1 MKNPII
7 SFWLQQDRTYR
18 PSPPLYG
25 RLEADVAILG
35 GGFTGLSTAYHLR
48 QLDPSLRIAILEG
61 NVVGFGASG
70 RNGGFAMTLFGI
82 SLAYTR
88 RLHGIDKTRQAHRYM
103 ERAVERVGELV
114 QELRIDCDYERPGF
128 LRVAT
133 TPAYVRRVQKEVA
146 IAHAIGATGI
156 EWIDK
161 AALAAEVRSP
171 TYLGAWFEPR
181 CALVNPAKLARGMK
195 RVVTATAVQVYEGTP
210 VTEIARENGGV
221 FLRTP
226 AGEVHAEKLVL
237 ATNSYSHLLPL
248 LRRKETP
255 FFTYVVV
262 TEPLTPAQLAEIGW
276 QHRQG
281 IEDGRNLVHY
291 YRLTPDNR
299 LLMGGNIAAVTYGD
313 NMAADYNQKA
323 FAALERD
330 IAEIFPGL
338 AGHPIA
344 ARWGGPASVSAD
356 LVPAIGHIGDERV
369 VFSLGCMGHGVA
381 LTHLNG
387 QTIADLLLGRKS
399 ELTEMFFVDRKI
411 HSWPPEPLRFATTN
425 AMLGFAR
432 AQDWWCEHGQRE
444 GLAP

>member
-1 MKNPII
+1 VNHPSI
-7 SFWLQQDRTYR
+7 SFWLQEDRTYQ

-25 RLEADVAILG
+25 RLDTDVAIIG
-35 GGFTGLSTAYHLR
+35 GGFTGLSTALHLR

-70 RNGGFAMTLFGI
+70 RNAGFAMTLFGV
-82 SLAYTR
+82 SLSYTSW
-88 RLHGIDKTRQAHRYM
+88 LHGMDNTRKAHHYM
-103 ERAVERVGELV
+103 VRAVEHVGELV
-114 QELRIDCDYERPGF
+114 REHGIDCDYELPGF

-133 TPAYVRRVQKEVA
+133 TPAYVRRVKREID
-146 IAHAIGATGI
+146 IAHAIGATDI
-156 EWIDK
+156 EWMDQGT
-161 AALAAEVRSP
+161 LAAEVRSP
-171 TYLGAWFEPR
+171 TYLGASMEPR

-195 RVVTATAVQVYEGTP
+195 RVVTAAAVQVYEGTP
-210 VTEIARENGGV
+210 VTEIARKNGGIS
-221 FLRTP
+221 LKTP
-226 AGEVHAEKLVL
+226 GGEVHTEKLVL
-237 ATNSYSHLLPL
+237 ATNSYSHLLPQ
-248 LRRKETP
+248 LRGKQTP

-313 NMAADYNQKA
+313 NMDADHNDKA
-323 FAALERD
+323 FAVLERD
-330 IAEIFPGL
+330 IAEVFPCL
-338 AGHPIA
+338 AGHPISV
-344 ARWGGPASVSAD
+344 RWGGPASVTAD

-387 QTIADLLLGRKS
+387 QTIADLLLGRRT
-399 ELTEMFFVDRKI
+399 ELSEMFFVDRKI
-411 HSWPPEPLRFATTN
+411 HHWPPEPLRFAVTK
-425 AMLGFAR
+425 AVLGFAR
-432 AQDWWCEHGQRE
+432 AQDWLCERGVLGAR
-444 GLAP
+444 

>member
-1 MKNPII
+1 
-7 SFWLQQDRTYR
+7 
-18 PSPPLYG
+18 
-25 RLEADVAILG
+25 
-35 GGFTGLSTAYHLR
+35 
-48 QLDPSLRIAILEG
+48 
-61 NVVGFGASG
+61 
-70 RNGGFAMTLFGI
+70 
-82 SLAYTR
+82 
-88 RLHGIDKTRQAHRYM
+88 
-103 ERAVERVGELV
+103 
-114 QELRIDCDYERPGF
+114 

-133 TPAYVRRVQKEVA
+133 TPAYVRRVQREVE
-146 IAHAIGATGI
+146 IAHSIGAIDI

-171 TYLGAWFEPR
+171 AYLGAWREPR
-181 CALVNPAKLARGMK
+181 CALVNPAKLVRGMK
-195 RVVTATAVQVYEGTP
+195 RVVKAAAVQIYERAP

-221 FLRTP
+221 RLKTP
-226 AGEVHAEKLVL
+226 AGEVRAEKLVL
-237 ATNSYSHLLPL
+237 ATNAYSHLIPL

-255 FFTYVVV
+255 FFTYVIV

-313 NMAADYNQKA
+313 NMAADCNHRA

-330 IAEIFPGL
+330 IPDIFPCL
-338 AGHPIA
+338 AGHPIS

-387 QTIADLLLGRKS
+387 QTIADLLLGRRT
-399 ELTEMFFVDRKI
+399 ELSEMFFVDRKI
-411 HSWPPEPLRFATTN
+411 HHWPPEPLRFATTK

-432 AQDWWCEHGQRE
+432 AQDWWCERGRAKRDV
-444 GLAP
+444 LASKT